1 MNKIVPVK
9 FSKTAREIAPEFT
22 AEELYKKAMQS
33 PLFNSSI
40 MQEGVYRSA
49 GWLFNMRPYL
59 NRYFAKIIYEYLQPT
74 VLEIYADTEN
84 DAKRVLEDIYSDDDL
99 IEIQL
104 TLNSY
109 HKREHTLCSS

>member
-1 MNKIVPVK
+1 MNEIIPVK
-9 FSKTAREIAPEFT
+9 FSKTATDVHIDFT
-22 AEELYKKAMQS
+22 AEELYIKAMQS

-59 NRYFAKIIYEYLQPT
+59 NRYFAKIIWANVSPT
-74 VLEIYADTEN
+74 VLEIYADTED